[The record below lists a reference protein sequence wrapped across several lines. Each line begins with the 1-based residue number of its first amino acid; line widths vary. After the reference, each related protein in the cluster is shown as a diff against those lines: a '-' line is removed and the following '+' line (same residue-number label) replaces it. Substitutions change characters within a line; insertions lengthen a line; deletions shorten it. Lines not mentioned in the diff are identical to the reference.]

1 MTRERRPAAAA
12 APTDRATTPRGPR
25 TTRWGIRTLGWLALA
40 LVSVLASNAFYAR
53 DVTDF
58 VLATFGGTVVGLV
71 GAAYCSIRGLQAWQG
86 LGKL

>member
-1 MTRERRPAAAA
+1 MTSRQDRRRARAAVDGH
-12 APTDRATTPRGPR
+12 PPRPQPP
-25 TTRWGIRTLGWLALA
+25 RWGLRTLAWLALA
-40 LVSVLASNAFYAR
+40 LTSVLAANAFYAR

-58 VLATFGGTVVGLV
+58 VLATLAGTVVGFV